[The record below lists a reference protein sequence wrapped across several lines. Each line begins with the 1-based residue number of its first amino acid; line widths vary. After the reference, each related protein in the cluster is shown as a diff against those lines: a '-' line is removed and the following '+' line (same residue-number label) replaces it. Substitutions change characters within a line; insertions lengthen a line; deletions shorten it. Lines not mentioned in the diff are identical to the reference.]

1 MWRRCRFAKLDAL
14 QKSAFENKRTPPLR
28 GAVGTFTSP
37 MSFLITTWVSHSC
50 HSQNL
55 LTSKKTLPAA
65 MAEWKYGI
73 REMKQMLLT
82 GLFCSAPRLVQQ
94 SRCCSLSDQK
104 AKEDGVW
111 ACMCWWSS
119 LPSSPSQLNE
129 MLVDSD
135 NMMDNMM
142 DVFEAALCP
151 TETGGNISWV
161 SLKWNEG
168 STVPQSQCILQLNQN
183 RRQQTEAVEK

>member
-1 MWRRCRFAKLDAL
+1 MWHRCRFAKLDAL

-55 LTSKKTLPAA
+55 LTSKKSLPAA

-82 GLFCSAPRLVQQ
+82 GLFFSTPRLVQPNAVLYQ
-94 SRCCSLSDQK
+94 ARKPKKMVCEPACVGDPASLHRPPSWMKCLSTQTI
-104 AKEDGVW
+104 W
-111 ACMCWWSS
+111 WIIWWMCLR
-119 LPSSPSQLNE
+119 LPCVQLKLGE
-129 MLVDSD
+129 
-135 NMMDNMM
+135 
-142 DVFEAALCP
+142 
-151 TETGGNISWV
+151 
-161 SLKWNEG
+161 
-168 STVPQSQCILQLNQN
+168 ILA
-183 RRQQTEAVEK
+183 ESH

>member
-65 MAEWKYGI
+65 MAEWKYSI

-82 GLFCSAPRLVQQ
+82 GLFCSAPRVVQQ
-94 SRCCSLSDQK
+94 SRFFLYQTRK
-104 AKEDGVW
+104 AKKMVCEP
-111 ACMCWWSS
+111 ACVGDPASLHRPPSWMKCLLTQTIWWMCLR
-119 LPSSPSQLNE
+119 LPCVQLKLGE
-129 MLVDSD
+129 
-135 NMMDNMM
+135 
-142 DVFEAALCP
+142 
-151 TETGGNISWV
+151 
-161 SLKWNEG
+161 
-168 STVPQSQCILQLNQN
+168 ILA
-183 RRQQTEAVEK
+183 ESH

>member
-55 LTSKKTLPAA
+55 LISKKTLPAA

-82 GLFCSAPRLVQQ
+82 GLFCSAPSVVQQ
-94 SRCCSLSDQK
+94 SRFFSLSDQK
-104 AKEDGVW
+104 GKEDGVW

-119 LPSSPSQLNE
+119 LSSSPSQLNE
-129 MLVDSD
+129 MLVDS
-135 NMMDNMM
+135 NNMM

-151 TETGGNISWV
+151 VETGGNISWV

-168 STVPQSQCILQLNQN
+168 STVPQTQRILRLNRN
-183 RRQQTEAVEK
+183 MKLHTEAVKK